1 MGKRSNFPR
10 RARDFYATTAEGA
23 APLLPFLRR
32 DGVTT
37 FAEICVGQGDL
48 KRHLEADGLRCV
60 YEGDIVS
67 GRDALGLT
75 LADLNGG
82 IPITNPPTK
91 YPDENPRGSTCRLLC
106 DLVQHFLDLGTPA
119 WWFIHHDWVTT
130 LRAVPFLA
138 HCSDIVP
145 APRIKWIRIPRTAT
159 KDSFSWFRVDPEYR
173 RSYSPIHHRGVP
185 PPEPPGIA
193 CEACEIP
200 FQPARSTARF
210 CSDACRQRAHR
221 AAPSAGPDGNVTR
234 RQA

>member
-145 APRIKWIRIPRTAT
+145 APRIKSIREFRARREGFVQLVPGRPRISAILQP
-159 KDSFSWFRVDPEYR
+159 DSPSW
-173 RSYSPIHHRGVP
+173 RS
-185 PPEPPGIA
+185 A
-193 CEACEIP
+193 A
-200 FQPARSTARF
+200 
-210 CSDACRQRAHR
+210 R
-221 AAPSAGPDGNVTR
+221 AAWNCLRGLRDPVPAGAIDRPVLLGRLPAACPSGRSQRGT
-234 RQA
+234 